1 MGRTVRG
8 PPFGSYCRCLIV
20 DVKKF
25 AIPEIIFG
33 RGSLDYAGLC
43 ARRLGAA
50 TAFLVSDSGL
60 EKVGWVSRVKEILE
74 RENLRWVHYS
84 NVVSNPRDHQIEEGA
99 DLYLKEGADVVIAL
113 GGGSPMDAAKG
124 IAVVASNGG
133 RIHDYEGAN
142 RIHRPLPP
150 MVFIPSTAGSGS
162 DISQFAIIN
171 DTHRCVKMSIIS
183 RTLVPN
189 ISIIDP
195 LILETKGEELIV
207 ASAVDALCHAV
218 ESFVSPI
225 ASPFTESQS
234 LRAIQLIVQHLHRAR
249 EERSLD
255 DLEQLSIAS
264 TAAAMAF
271 SNASLGAE
279 HALAHSLGG
288 MFDVLHGLVH
298 PVLLPAVMRF
308 NLSASTE
315 KMAVI
320 GEIFLGKKRRSPR
333 ATAAAGIDR
342 LEAYCQSLGVPT
354 RLRDI
359 LPRRDKLP
367 ELCQMAVKDVCLL
380 TNPRPASWE
389 DLLSICEGAW

>member
-1 MGRTVRG
+1 ME
-8 PPFGSYCRCLIV
+8 I
-20 DVKKF
+20 KKF

-33 RGSLDYAGLC
+33 RGSLQYVGLC
-43 ARRLGAA
+43 ARRLGAEK
-50 TAFLVSDSGL
+50 AFLVSDSGL
-60 EKVGWVSRVKEILE
+60 ERAGWVSRVTEILE
-74 RENLRWVHYS
+74 NENLRWVHYT

-99 DLYLKEGADVVIAL
+99 AVYLKEKADVVIGL

-124 IAVVASNGG
+124 IALVASNGG

-150 MVFIPSTAGSGS
+150 MVFLPSTAGSGS

-171 DTHRCVKMSIIS
+171 DTRRSVKMSIIS

-195 LILETKGEELIV
+195 LVLKTKGEELIV
-207 ASAVDALCHAV
+207 ASAIDALCHAV
-218 ESFVSPI
+218 ESYVSPI
-225 ASPFTESQS
+225 ASPFTEIQS
-234 LRAIQLIVQHLHRAR
+234 LRAIQLIVRHLHRALPD
-249 EERSLD
+249 RSLD

-308 NLSASTE
+308 NLPACTE
-315 KMAVI
+315 KMAAI
-320 GEIFLGKKRRSPR
+320 GEIFLGRRRRSSKS
-333 ATAAAGIDR
+333 TAAAGIDK
-342 LEAYCQSLGVPT
+342 LEDYCQSLGVPT
-354 RLRDI
+354 KLHDI
-359 LPRRDKLP
+359 LPEREKLP
-367 ELCQMAVKDVCLL
+367 DLCRMAVQDVCLL
-380 TNPRPASWE
+380 TNPRPATWE
-389 DLLSICEGAW
+389 DLLQICERAW

>member
-1 MGRTVRG
+1 MDI
-8 PPFGSYCRCLIV
+8 S
-20 DVKKF
+20 KF

-33 RGSLDYAGLC
+33 RGSLQYVGLC
-43 ARRLGAA
+43 ARRLGAEK
-50 TAFLVSDSGL
+50 AFLVSDSGL
-60 EKVGWVSRVKEILE
+60 ERAGWVARVTEILE
-74 RENLRWVHYS
+74 SENLRWVHFS
-84 NVVSNPRDHQIEEGA
+84 DVVSNPRDHQIEAGA
-99 DLYLKEGADVVIAL
+99 AVYLQEKADVVIGL

-124 IAVVASNGG
+124 IALVASNGG
-133 RIHDYEGAN
+133 HIHDYEGAN

-171 DTHRCVKMSIIS
+171 DTQRSVKMPIIS

-195 LILETKGEELIV
+195 LILITKGEELIV
-207 ASAVDALCHAV
+207 ASAIDALCHAV
-218 ESFVSPI
+218 ESYVSPI
-225 ASPFTESQS
+225 ASPFTEIQS
-234 LRAIQLIVQHLHRAR
+234 LRAIQLIVQHLHRALQD
-249 EERSLD
+249 RSLD

-308 NLSASTE
+308 NLPACAE
-315 KMAVI
+315 KMATI
-320 GEIFLGKKRRSPR
+320 GEIFLGRKRRSSR
-333 ATAAAGIDR
+333 ATATAGIDK
-342 LEAYCQSLGVPT
+342 LEEYCQSLGVPT

-359 LPRRDKLP
+359 FPGRDKLP
-367 ELCQMAVKDVCLL
+367 ELCRMAVEDVCLL
-380 TNPRPASWE
+380 TNPRPVAWE
-389 DLLSICEGAW
+389 DLLEICEGVW

>member
-1 MGRTVRG
+1 MDI
-8 PPFGSYCRCLIV
+8 S
-20 DVKKF
+20 KF

-33 RGSLDYAGLC
+33 RGSLQYVGLC
-43 ARRLGAA
+43 ARRLGAEK
-50 TAFLVSDSGL
+50 AFLVSDSGL
-60 EKVGWVSRVKEILE
+60 ERAGWVARVTEILE
-74 RENLRWVHYS
+74 SENLRWVHFS
-84 NVVSNPRDHQIEEGA
+84 DVVSNPRDHQIEAGA
-99 DLYLKEGADVVIAL
+99 AVYLQEKADVVIGL

-124 IAVVASNGG
+124 IALVASNGG
-133 RIHDYEGAN
+133 HIHDYEGAN

-171 DTHRCVKMSIIS
+171 DTQRSVKMPIIS

-195 LILETKGEELIV
+195 LVLITKGEELIV
-207 ASAVDALCHAV
+207 ASAIDALCHAV
-218 ESFVSPI
+218 ESYVSPI
-225 ASPFTESQS
+225 ASPFTEIQS
-234 LRAIQLIVQHLHRAR
+234 LRAIQLIVQHLHRALQD
-249 EERSLD
+249 RSLD

-308 NLSASTE
+308 NLPACTE
-315 KMAVI
+315 KMATI
-320 GEIFLGKKRRSPR
+320 GEIFLGRKRRSSR
-333 ATAAAGIDR
+333 ATATAGIDK
-342 LEAYCQSLGVPT
+342 LEEYCQSLGVPT

-359 LPRRDKLP
+359 FPGRDKLP
-367 ELCQMAVKDVCLL
+367 ELCRMAVEDVCLL
-380 TNPRPASWE
+380 TNPRPVAWE
-389 DLLSICEGAW
+389 DLLEICEGVW